1 MKRYDIVVDFIP
13 GVMFGIELA
22 SPEEEDTF
30 DWGLLI
36 NLGIIRVMFF
46 IETME

>member
-1 MKRYDIVVDFIP
+1 MKRYDIMVDFIS
-13 GVMFGIELA
+13 GVMFGVELA

-36 NLGIIRVMFF
+36 DLGIIRIMFF
-46 IETME
+46 SESVE